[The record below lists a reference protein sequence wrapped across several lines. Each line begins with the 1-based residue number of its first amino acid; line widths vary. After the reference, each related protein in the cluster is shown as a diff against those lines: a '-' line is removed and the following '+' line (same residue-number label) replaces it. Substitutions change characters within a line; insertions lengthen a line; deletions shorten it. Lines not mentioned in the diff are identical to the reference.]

1 MCVRNERFGDVHA
14 DPFHG
19 DFFHGAINEELVNSF
34 LDGQLQIAV
43 FLGEGDTDLVGLLP
57 FAGRYVANVGVFAA
71 FQKFYRTEAVNSERV
86 DAAVVKVNSDL
97 WEGLVEVRFSPS
109 TKPAAWRSF
118 AAVEPSWVPMT
129 LSL

>member
-19 DFFHGAINEELVNSF
+19 DFFHGAINEELVNSL

-86 DAAVVKVNSDL
+86 DAAVV
-97 WEGLVEVRFSPS
+97 F
-109 TKPAAWRSF
+109 
-118 AAVEPSWVPMT
+118 
-129 LSL
+129 